1 MSENEKFIY
10 SGRKHMQFTS
20 MKKILILSFVF
31 ILSVVLV
38 IGASNKNPVN
48 VDKNGIAIKGYDSVA
63 YFTKGEPVKGSPEIQ
78 YEWNSAIWYFSNV
91 EHRDMFKAELEK
103 YAPQYGG
110 YCAYAVSQGSTANID
125 PNAWR
130 IVDGKLYLNLNM
142 RIHAKWEK
150 DIPGYIEKADK
161 NWPGVLKK

>member
-1 MSENEKFIY
+1 
-10 SGRKHMQFTS
+10 MQFDS
-20 MKKILILSFVF
+20 IKKILILAYAF
-31 ILSVVLV
+31 ILSAGLMF
-38 IGASNKNPVN
+38 GAGDKNPVN
-48 VDKNGIAIKGYDSVA
+48 VDQKGIAIKGYDPVA
-63 YFTKGEPVKGSPEIQ
+63 YFTKGEPVKGSPEFQ
-78 YEWNSAIWYFSNV
+78 HDWNSALWYFSSV
-91 EHRDMFKAELEK
+91 EHRDMFKAEIEK

-125 PNAWR
+125 PNSWK
-130 IVDGKLYLNLNM
+130 IVDGKLYLNLNK